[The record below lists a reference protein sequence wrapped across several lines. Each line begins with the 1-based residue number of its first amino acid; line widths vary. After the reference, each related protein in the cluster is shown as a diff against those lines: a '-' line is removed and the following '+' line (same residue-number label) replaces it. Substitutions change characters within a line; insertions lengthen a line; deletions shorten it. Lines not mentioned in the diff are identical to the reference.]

1 MYATANGRIGVH
13 VQPLQNNYSLVKLTD
28 RVALITKALKR
39 PGKGG
44 RLARV
49 QSGYFGFTNRTIANQ
64 FATAIN
70 QKYGVDA
77 LVRTAKRLIGMEIE
91 VKVRDFDGLEAL
103 AWEKAQKAEV
113 TLQEARASLE
123 VDFDFAEKDEKFEP
137 SAEFRAKQR
146 EWLNHYNFEDDDPY
160 GSEED
165 ALADYEDLRTTSL
178 PW

>member
-1 MYATANGRIGVH
+1 MYATTAGRIA
-13 VQPLQNNYSLVKLTD
+13 VQVQSLQNNYSLVKLCD

-39 PGKGG
+39 KGKGG

-49 QSGYFGFTNRTIANQ
+49 QAGYFGFSNRASANQ

-70 QKYGVDA
+70 EKYGVDA
-77 LVRTAKRLIGMEIE
+77 IVRTASRLVGQQIE

-103 AWEKAQKAEV
+103 AWEKARKTIV

-123 VDFDFAEKDEKFEP
+123 VDFDEKFEP
-137 SAEFRAKQR
+137 SAEFRALQR
-146 EWLNHYNFEDDDPY
+146 EWLNHYHCEDDPY
-160 GSEED
+160 GDEED

>member
-1 MYATANGRIGVH
+1 MYATANGRLGVH
-13 VQPLQNNYSLVKLTD
+13 VQPLQNNYSLIKLTD

-44 RLARV
+44 RMARV
-49 QSGYFGFTNRTIANQ
+49 QAGYFGFTNRDAANT
-64 FATAIN
+64 FAAVIHE
-70 QKYGVDA
+70 KYGVQVVIRSA
-77 LVRTAKRLIGMEIE
+77 TRLIGMKVE
-91 VKVRDFDGLEAL
+91 VKIRDFDGLEAL

>member
-1 MYATANGRIGVH
+1 MYATTAGRIAVK
-13 VQPLQNNYSLVKLTD
+13 VQPLQNNYSLVKLCD

-39 PGKGG
+39 KGKGG

-49 QSGYFGFTNRTIANQ
+49 QAGYFGFTTRDAANT

-70 QKYGVDA
+70 EQYGVDA
-77 LVRTAKRLIGMEIE
+77 IVRTASRLAGQAIE

-103 AWEKAQKAEV
+103 AWEKARKAEV

-123 VDFDFAEKDEKFEP
+123 VDFDEKFEP
-137 SAEFRAKQR
+137 SAEFRAVQR
-146 EWLNHYNFEDDDPY
+146 EWLNHYHCEDDPY
-160 GSEED
+160 GEED